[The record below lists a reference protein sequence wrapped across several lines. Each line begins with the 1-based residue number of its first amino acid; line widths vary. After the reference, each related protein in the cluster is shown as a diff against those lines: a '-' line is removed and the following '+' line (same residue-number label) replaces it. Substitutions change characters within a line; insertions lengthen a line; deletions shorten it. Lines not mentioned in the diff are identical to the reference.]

1 MSFNLETFLH
11 FFIHIY
17 IQCMIF
23 KPVRFE
29 FDKNSLPK
37 GSERE
42 KERERDEI
50 RGQRAEYIETAWVER
65 EVREER

>member
-1 MSFNLETFLH
+1 
-11 FFIHIY
+11 
-17 IQCMIF
+17 MIF

-50 RGQRAEYIETAWVER
+50 RGQRAEHIETAWVER